1 VVASRALAVVLFAL
15 IAGSLLRNLGTRNP
29 DPERVTRYRAITAQ
43 VGGEAVG
50 FLSALPAR
58 RAAYSHSALRYALA
72 PRDVPWEDPHR
83 PRSPWIV
90 SDGGGGLAGYDAVR
104 VLDRDLV
111 LLRRR

>member
-1 VVASRALAVVLFAL
+1 VVASRALAVALLAL
-15 IAGSLLRNLGTRNP
+15 IVGSLLRNLGTRNP
-29 DPERVTRYRAITAQ
+29 DPERVAPYQAIAPL

-58 RAAYSHSALRYALA
+58 RAAYSRSALRYALA
-72 PRDVPWEDPHR
+72 PRDVPWEDARR

-90 SDGGGGLAGYDAVR
+90 SDGGGALAGYDVVR